1 MTISELGTNFEWP
14 NIFRTIVP
22 KKEQKEGYKKEKKNM
37 FKEIMAETYE

>member
-22 KKEQKEGYKKEKKNM
+22 KKEQKEGYKKEKKICL
-37 FKEIMAETYE
+37 KK